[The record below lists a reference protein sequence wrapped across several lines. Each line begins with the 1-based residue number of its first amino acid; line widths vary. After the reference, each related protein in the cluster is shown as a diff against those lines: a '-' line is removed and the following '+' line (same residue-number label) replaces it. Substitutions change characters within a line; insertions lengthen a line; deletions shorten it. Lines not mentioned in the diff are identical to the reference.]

1 LPQILQQKLPDGTKV
16 PPLDYIKFDNLAFEI
31 FFKESFSGL
40 CAYCQYK
47 FGFDLDQ
54 AKEVVHI
61 AFIKLWE
68 TRETISPDLSV
79 KSYLYKIITNISYD
93 LFRHD
98 KVKQKH
104 EQQVLQNLAF
114 NNNKNEFDK
123 VEFNE
128 LRYKI
133 DKAVSELPYQMR
145 QIFEMSRYE
154 GLKYLEIS
162 SKLSISVKTVET
174 QMSRALVKL
183 RHKLSDYLPFHLIV
197 ILLAS
202 LVIK

>member
-1 LPQILQQKLPDGTKV
+1 MPQILQQKLPDGTKV
-16 PPLDYIKFDNLAFEI
+16 PPLDHIKFDSLSFEI
-31 FFKESFSGL
+31 FFKENFSCL

-47 FGFDLDQ
+47 FGFNLDQ

-68 TRETISPDLSV
+68 NRDTISPDLSV
-79 KSYLYKIITNISYD
+79 KSYLYKIITNVSYD

-104 EQQVLQNLAF
+104 EKQVIQNLTL
-114 NNNKNEFDK
+114 NYNKNEFAK

-128 LRYKI
+128 LRNNI

-145 QIFEMSRYE
+145 QIFQMSRYE
-154 GLKYLEIS
+154 GLKYAEIS

-183 RHKLSDYLPFHLIV
+183 RHKLSDYLPFYLIV

-202 LVIK
+202 LV

>member
-1 LPQILQQKLPDGTKV
+1 MPQILQQKLPDGTKV

>member
-1 LPQILQQKLPDGTKV
+1 MRQIFRQKLPGDTKV
-16 PPLDYIKFDNLAFEI
+16 SPLDHIKFDSLSFEI
-31 FFKESFSGL
+31 FFKENFSAL

-68 TRETISPDLSV
+68 TRDTISPDLSV
-79 KSYLYKIITNISYD
+79 KSYLYKIIINVSYD

-104 EQQVLQNLAF
+104 EKHVLQNFAL
-114 NNNKNEFDK
+114 NYNKNEFDK

-128 LRYKI
+128 LRNNI

-145 QIFEMSRYE
+145 QIFQMSRYE
-154 GLKYLEIS
+154 GLKYAEIS

-183 RHKLSDYLPFHLIV
+183 RHKLADYLPFYFIV

-202 LVIK
+202 LT